1 MIATRT
7 AGAGR
12 NDDARSD
19 NPRETA
25 GSDYAFSFKSKIG
38 YPVPVGQT
46 PTSKPNEAS
55 MTGKATRIF
64 HPLRFCAPALILL
77 ACASAAFSQ
86 GALQQTV
93 QDVEARLG
101 GRIGYAM
108 TDLNSG
114 QDWGYKA
121 DDRFPM
127 SSTFKALLCGVILAR
142 VDAGEESLDRR
153 IAFTADDLVTYSP
166 VTETRVD
173 TGMTVGELCRAAITI
188 SDNTAGN
195 LLLATVGGPRGF
207 TASLRDIGD
216 ATTRLDRWETA
227 LNESTPGDMQDTTTP
242 RAALATLHA
251 LLFGDTLK
259 TASRQQ
265 LVDWMIADAVADD
278 LLRASLPDG
287 WVIGDKSGAGG
298 HGSRSI
304 IAVIWPS
311 PDRPVLAAIYMTGN
325 DADMALR
332 NAAIAEIGAGMV
344 AALQAD

>member
-1 MIATRT
+1 MT
-7 AGAGR
+7 AMA
-12 NDDARSD
+12 ARILS
-19 NPRETA
+19 
-25 GSDYAFSFKSKIG
+25 
-38 YPVPVGQT
+38 PVR
-46 PTSKPNEAS
+46 SW
-55 MTGKATRIF
+55 
-64 HPLRFCAPALILL
+64 APALILL
-77 ACASAAFSQ
+77 TCASAAFAQ
-86 GALQQTV
+86 DALRQTV
-93 QDVEARLG
+93 QEVEARIG

-108 TDLNSG
+108 SDLNSG
-114 QDWGYKA
+114 EDWGYKA

-142 VDAGEESLDRR
+142 VDTGEESLDRPV
-153 IAFTADDLVTYSP
+153 AFTADDLVTYSP

-173 TGMTVGELCRAAITI
+173 TGMTIGELCRAAITI

-216 ATTRLDRWETA
+216 TTTRLDRWETA
-227 LNESTPGDMQDTTTP
+227 LNEGLPGDAQDSTTP
-242 RAALATLHA
+242 RAALSTLKT
-251 LLFGDTLK
+251 LLFGDVLT
-259 TASRQQ
+259 TDSRRQ
-265 LVDWMIADAVADD
+265 LADWMIADAVADD

-311 PDRPVLAAIYMTGN
+311 PDRPVLAAIYMTEN
-325 DADMALR
+325 DADMPLR